1 MSGAVDGCSLSSRL
15 AQGAMGLTDGASAR
29 GMAHR
34 WVDVGGLRLHYV
46 EAGTGPLVVLLHGFP
61 EFWYAWRHQLPA
73 LADAGFRVVAPD
85 LRGYNTSDKPRR
97 VRDYRPR
104 VLAQE
109 VADLIVAL
117 GAGSAAVA
125 GHDWG
130 GGLAWLLA
138 MRHPERVER
147 LVVLN
152 APHPIRFL
160 KGLRS
165 PRQLRRSWYILA
177 FQLPWLPERLMAVRN
192 FRALRRALRRQP
204 IRPGAFTAQD
214 IDRYVAAAAQPGA
227 LRAAINY
234 YRAAFRANLPAQV
247 HSLRRV
253 DVPTL
258 VIWGDQD
265 RYLGREL
272 AEPDPA
278 WVSDARVERIAEA
291 SHWVQADAPER
302 VSQLMVDFLLE
313 PIGG

>member
-1 MSGAVDGCSLSSRL
+1 
-15 AQGAMGLTDGASAR
+15 MGSAR

-73 LADAGFRVVAPD
+73 LADAGYRVVAPD
-85 LRGYNTSDKPRR
+85 LPGYNTSDKPPR

-104 VLAQE
+104 LLVQE
-109 VADLIVAL
+109 VADLILAL
-117 GAGSAAVA
+117 GADSATVA

-130 GGLAWLLA
+130 GVLAWLLA
-138 MRHPERVER
+138 MQHPERVER

-177 FQLPWLPERLMAVRN
+177 FQLPWLPERLLAARD
-192 FRALRRALRRQP
+192 FRALRRALGRQP
-204 IRPGAFTAQD
+204 NRPGAFTAQD

-234 YRAAFRANLPAQV
+234 YRAAVRANLVAQV
-247 HSLRRV
+247 QTLRRV
-253 DVPTL
+253 DIPTL
-258 VIWGDQD
+258 IIWGDQD
-265 RYLGREL
+265 RYLGRAL
-272 AEPDPA
+272 AEPDRG
-278 WVSDARVERIAEA
+278 WVPDVRVERIAEA

-302 VSQLMVDFLLE
+302 VNQLMVDFLQ
-313 PIGG
+313 PIAG

>member
-1 MSGAVDGCSLSSRL
+1 MES
-15 AQGAMGLTDGASAR
+15 TR

-34 WVDVGGLRLHYV
+34 WIDVGRLRLHCV

-61 EFWYAWRHQLPA
+61 EFWYAWRHQIPA
-73 LADAGFRVVAPD
+73 LAGAGYRVVAPD
-85 LRGYNTSDKPRR
+85 LRGYNTSDKPPR

-104 VLAQE
+104 LLAQE

-117 GAGSAAVA
+117 GAGSATVA

-138 MRHPERVER
+138 MHHPERIQR

-165 PRQLRRSWYILA
+165 ARQLRRSWYMFA
-177 FQLPWLPERLMAVRN
+177 FQLPWLPERLVAARD

-204 IRPGAFTAQD
+204 TRPGAFTAQD
-214 IDRYVAAAAQPGA
+214 IDHYVAAAAQPGA
-227 LRAAINY
+227 LHAAINY
-234 YRAAFRANLPAQV
+234 YRAAVRANPLAQA
-247 HSLRRV
+247 HTLRRV
-253 DVPTL
+253 DAPTL
-258 VIWGDQD
+258 VIWGERD

-272 AEPDPA
+272 AEPDRA
-278 WVSDARVERIAEA
+278 WVPDVRVERIAEA
-291 SHWVQADAPER
+291 SHWVQADAPQR
-302 VSQLMVDFLLE
+302 VTKLMVDFLQ
-313 PIGG
+313 PIRG

>member
-1 MSGAVDGCSLSSRL
+1 
-15 AQGAMGLTDGASAR
+15 MGSAR

-73 LADAGFRVVAPD
+73 LADAGYRVVAPD
-85 LRGYNTSDKPRR
+85 LPGYNTSDKPPQ
-97 VRDYRPR
+97 VRDYRPS

-117 GAGSAAVA
+117 GVGSAAVA

-130 GGLAWLLA
+130 GALAWLLA
-138 MRHPERVER
+138 MHHPERVER

-160 KGLRS
+160 KGLGS

-177 FQLPWLPERLMAVRN
+177 FQLPWLPERLLAARD
-192 FRALRRALRRQP
+192 FRALRRALGRQP
-204 IRPGAFTAQD
+204 TRPGAFTAQD

-234 YRAAFRANLPAQV
+234 YRAAVRANLVAQV
-247 HSLRRV
+247 QTLRRV
-253 DVPTL
+253 DIPTL
-258 VIWGDQD
+258 IIWGDQD

-272 AEPDPA
+272 AEPDRG
-278 WVSDARVERIAEA
+278 WVPDVRVERIAEA

-302 VSQLMVDFLLE
+302 VNQLMVDFLQ
-313 PIGG
+313 PIAG

>member
-1 MSGAVDGCSLSSRL
+1 MTC
-15 AQGAMGLTDGASAR
+15 MGSAS

-34 WVDVGGLRLHYV
+34 WVDVGGLRLHCV

-73 LADAGFRVVAPD
+73 LADAGYRVVAPD
-85 LRGYNTSDKPRR
+85 LPGYNTSDKPPR

-104 VLAQE
+104 LLVQE

-117 GAGSAAVA
+117 GADSAAVA

-130 GGLAWLLA
+130 GALAWLLA
-138 MRHPERVER
+138 MHYPERVQR

-160 KGLRS
+160 KGLRRL
-165 PRQLRRSWYILA
+165 RQLRRSWYILA
-177 FQLPWLPERLMAVRN
+177 FQLPWLPERLVAARD
-192 FRALRRALRRQP
+192 FQALRRALGRQP
-204 IRPGAFTAQD
+204 TRPGAFTTQD

-227 LRAAINY
+227 LCAAINY
-234 YRAAFRANLPAQV
+234 YRAALRANPLAQMPT
-247 HSLRRV
+247 LRRV
-253 DVPTL
+253 DIPTL
-258 VIWGDQD
+258 VIWGEQD

-272 AEPDPA
+272 AEPDRA
-278 WVSDARVERIAEA
+278 WVPEVRVERIAEA

-302 VSQLMVDFLLE
+302 VNQLMVEFLQ

>member
-1 MSGAVDGCSLSSRL
+1 
-15 AQGAMGLTDGASAR
+15 
-29 GMAHR
+29 MAHR
-34 WVDVGGLRLHYV
+34 WVDVAGLRLHCV
-46 EAGTGPLVVLLHGFP
+46 EAGAGPLVVLLHGFP
-61 EFWYAWRHQLPA
+61 EFWYAWRHQIPA
-73 LADAGFRVVAPD
+73 LAAAGFRVVAPD
-85 LRGYNTSDKPRR
+85 LRGYNASDKPPR

-104 VLAQE
+104 VLARE

-138 MRHPERVER
+138 MHHPERVER

-160 KGLRS
+160 KGLGS
-165 PRQLRRSWYILA
+165 PRQLRRSWYMLA
-177 FQLPWLPERLMAVRN
+177 FQAPWLPERLLAARD
-192 FRALRRALRRQP
+192 FQALRRALRRQP
-204 IRPGAFTAQD
+204 TRPGAFTAQD

-234 YRAAFRANLPAQV
+234 YRAAVRANPLAQAQT
-247 HSLRRV
+247 LRRV
-253 DVPTL
+253 DTPTL
-258 VIWGDQD
+258 VIWVIWGDQD

-272 AEPDPA
+272 AEPDRA
-278 WVSDARVERIAEA
+278 WVPNVWVERIAEA

-302 VSQLMVDFLLE
+302 VNQLMVDFLLE

>member
-1 MSGAVDGCSLSSRL
+1 
-15 AQGAMGLTDGASAR
+15 LTDGASAR

-34 WVDVGGLRLHYV
+34 WVDIGGLRLHYV

-61 EFWYAWRHQLPA
+61 EFWYAWRHQIPA

-85 LRGYNTSDKPRR
+85 LRGYNASDKPPR

-104 VLAQE
+104 VLVQD

-130 GGLAWLLA
+130 GALAWLLA
-138 MRHPERVER
+138 MQHPERVER

-152 APHPIRFL
+152 APHPNRFL
-160 KGLRS
+160 KGLSS
-165 PRQLRRSWYILA
+165 PGQLRRSWYMLA
-177 FQLPWLPERLMAVRN
+177 FQLPWLPERLVAARD
-192 FRALRRALRRQP
+192 FQALRRALRRQP
-204 IRPGAFTAQD
+204 ARPGAFTAQD
-214 IDRYVAAAAQPGA
+214 IDRYVAAVAQPGA

-234 YRAAFRANLPAQV
+234 YRATFRGNPLAQV

-253 DVPTL
+253 DIPTL
-258 VIWGDQD
+258 IIWGDQD

-272 AEPDPA
+272 AEPDRA
-278 WVSDARVERIAEA
+278 WVPNVRVERIADA

-302 VSQLMVDFLLE
+302 VNQLMVDFLLE

>member
-1 MSGAVDGCSLSSRL
+1 
-15 AQGAMGLTDGASAR
+15 
-29 GMAHR
+29 
-34 WVDVGGLRLHYV
+34 
-46 EAGTGPLVVLLHGFP
+46 
-61 EFWYAWRHQLPA
+61 
-73 LADAGFRVVAPD
+73 
-85 LRGYNTSDKPRR
+85 

-104 VLAQE
+104 LLVQA

-117 GAGSAAVA
+117 GAHSATVA

-130 GGLAWLLA
+130 GALAWLLA
-138 MRHPERVER
+138 MHHPELVER
-147 LVVLN
+147 LVILN

-177 FQLPWLPERLMAVRN
+177 FQLPWLLERLVAARD
-192 FRALRRALRRQP
+192 FRALRRALGRQP
-204 IRPGAFTAQD
+204 TRPGAFTAQD

-234 YRAAFRANLPAQV
+234 YRAAVRANPLAQTQT
-247 HSLRRV
+247 LRRV
-253 DVPTL
+253 DIPTL
-258 VIWGDQD
+258 IIWGDQD

-278 WVSDARVERIAEA
+278 WVPNVRVERIPEA

-302 VSQLMVDFLLE
+302 VNQLIVEFLQ
-313 PIGG
+313 PISGY